1 MLFDNELQKERCLSM
16 KKFLRTVAL
25 ISLMSVYMIV
35 VFTPPAFAYIDPS
48 TTTYLIQAI
57 AGIAVAVGS
66 VAIIYWRKAKK
77 KLNEKMGIDLDK
89 NKEVEEDIIINDE
102 EK

>member
-1 MLFDNELQKERCLSM
+1 M
-16 KKFLRTVAL
+16 KKLFHRMGIVAL
-25 ISLMSVYMIV
+25 LAVYMA
-35 VFTPPAFAYIDPS
+35 VFCMPVAHAYIDPS

-66 VAIIYWRKAKK
+66 FVLIYWRRAKK

-89 NKEVEEDIIINDE
+89 NKEKEEDFAVTDKE
-102 EK
+102 DK

>member
-1 MLFDNELQKERCLSM
+1 M
-16 KKFLRTVAL
+16 KKLFQRMGIVAL
-25 ISLMSVYMIV
+25 LSVYLVIFCM
-35 VFTPPAFAYIDPS
+35 PAAHAYIDPS

-66 VAIIYWRKAKK
+66 FVLIYWRRAKK

-89 NKEVEEDIIINDE
+89 NKEKEEDFAVTD
-102 EK
+102 KKD

>member
-1 MLFDNELQKERCLSM
+1 MKTM
-16 KKFLRTVAL
+16 KKLLGRMGIIALLTVY
-25 ISLMSVYMIV
+25 LMI
-35 VFTPPAFAYIDPS
+35 FTMPMAHAYIDPS

-66 VAIIYWRKAKK
+66 FVLIYWRRAKK

-89 NKEVEEDIIINDE
+89 NKEKEEAFEVTDE
-102 EK
+102 KKD

>member
-1 MLFDNELQKERCLSM
+1 M
-16 KKFLRTVAL
+16 KKLLAKTGIVAL
-25 ISLMSVYMIV
+25 LAVYLM
-35 VFTPPAFAYIDPS
+35 VFTMPMAHAYIDPS

-66 VAIIYWRKAKK
+66 FVLIYWRRAKK

-89 NKEVEEDIIINDE
+89 NKEKEEEFAVTDKKDH
-102 EK
+102 